1 MKKIILLLLLT
12 PLAFSYAQVTVN
24 EAAAKISFLFIDDDV
39 DGTISDFNFTGN
51 IDPNNFENS
60 NLSGSVVMETLDT
73 NNWFRDRHLR
83 AKKYFNAKDFPQLS
97 FQSSSIIPSSEL
109 GRYKVSGTLTIKG
122 ISKLVEFIFSTA
134 ANNIIGQTN
143 INTSN
148 FDIFIHKQKERNEVE
163 IQIEIPFSTN

>member
-12 PLAFSYAQVTVN
+12 PLALAYAQVSVN
-24 EAAAKISFLFIDDDV
+24 ESAAKISFVFLDDDV
-39 DGTISDFNFTGN
+39 DGTIANFKFSGH

-83 AKKYFNAKDFPQLS
+83 AKKYFNAKDFPQLN

-109 GRYKVSGTLTIKG
+109 GKYKVSGTLTIKG
-122 ISKLVEFIFSTA
+122 ISKPVEFIFRTA
-134 ANNIIGQTN
+134 ANKIIGQSA
-143 INTSN
+143 INSSN